1 MKKTLYCLTQL
12 CLVSCYASLALASD
26 INTNLSYGKSGNAK
40 IKFIEVSPDIKRAL
54 ILHVDNCIQPYNT
67 LYSDVVDKSECINKV
82 VLKLPSIDRLG
93 VQDLLSTEESI
104 SKSHQ
109 LTQEFVIFSKQ
120 FLENLSA
127 GYKVW
132 EGAYNYNCF
141 IEKMNLRNAAPTKA
155 CQLQELKKYL
165 SQGVMFDRMM
175 PLDYTKWIIQSKDS
189 GEHAEL
195 SGLLKEAW
203 QVRLAAQKSQLF
215 KQALRIVVEQPEST
229 DHEN

>member
-40 IKFIEVSPDIKRAL
+40 IKFIEVNPDIKRAL
-54 ILHVDNCIQPYNT
+54 ILHIDNCIQPYNT

-93 VQDLLSTEESI
+93 VLDLLSTEESI

-132 EGAYNYNCF
+132 EGAYNHNCF
-141 IEKMNLRNAAPTKA
+141 IEKMNLRNASPIKA
-155 CQLQELKKYL
+155 CQLQELNKYL
-165 SQGVMFDRMM
+165 NQGVVFDRMM